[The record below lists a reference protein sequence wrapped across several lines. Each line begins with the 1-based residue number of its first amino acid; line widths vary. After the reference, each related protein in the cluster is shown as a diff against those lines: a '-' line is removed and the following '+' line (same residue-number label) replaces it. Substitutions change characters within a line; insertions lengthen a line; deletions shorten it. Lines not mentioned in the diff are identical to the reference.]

1 MCLTS
6 GDFTNYGIVSLA
18 PGTADFRTGSRPGAA
33 SPQGLSRESACCL
46 GAQGYGL
53 GGMEQPEL
61 QIGQHIRIS

>member
-1 MCLTS
+1 MCLTL

-33 SPQGLSRESACCL
+33 SPQGLSRQSECSL
-46 GAQGYGL
+46 GAQECSL

-61 QIGQHIRIS
+61 QIGQHIWIN